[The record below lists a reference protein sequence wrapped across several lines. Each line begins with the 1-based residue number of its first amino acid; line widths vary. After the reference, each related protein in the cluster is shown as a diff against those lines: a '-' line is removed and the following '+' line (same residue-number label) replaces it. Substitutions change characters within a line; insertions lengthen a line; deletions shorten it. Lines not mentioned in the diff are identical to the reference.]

1 MIRIWKSFSGKKH
14 PQNRRKQNLR
24 TRRQDAPPTS
34 ETWHNRWLESETS
47 LGFKQPA
54 PQRNARRSPSGRR
67 STQSGRPVSVTSVYR
82 KLQTWLRSVTLKTK
96 GDIHSSD

>member
-47 LGFKQPA
+47 LGFEQPGPPREMLAVLRVGDHPTRA
-54 PQRNARRSPSGRR
+54 PS
-67 STQSGRPVSVTSVYR
+67 
-82 KLQTWLRSVTLKTK
+82 
-96 GDIHSSD
+96 IHSNEQRVIRQYRYSIAWRPISPADW